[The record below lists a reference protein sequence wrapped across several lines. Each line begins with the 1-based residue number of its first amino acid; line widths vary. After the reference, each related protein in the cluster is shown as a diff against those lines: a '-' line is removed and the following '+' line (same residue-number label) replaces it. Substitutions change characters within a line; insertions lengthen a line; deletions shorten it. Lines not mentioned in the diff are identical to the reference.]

1 MATPEESILIESET
15 EKEREDWEDSQ
26 KRSRKDRARKK
37 KCCTKIFC
45 LHKNPNVKPEDITVS
60 GL

>member
-1 MATPEESILIESET
+1 MATPEDSIVIDSET

-26 KRSRKDRARKK
+26 KKSRKDRARKK
-37 KCCTKIFC
+37 KCCKKAVCF
-45 LHKNPNVKPEDITVS
+45 HPNPNVKPEDITVS